1 LKTEKLIEKRKLAGL
16 SQAAVAGKL
25 KCTPSAVNQYEN
37 GKRKPSF
44 DVVIKLAEI
53 YGCSV
58 NDFV

>member
-1 LKTEKLIEKRKLAGL
+1 MKNEKLIKQREAVGL
-16 SQAAVAGKL
+16 TQAAVAEKL

-44 DVVIKLAEI
+44 DVIIKLAEI
-53 YGCSV
+53 YGCTV